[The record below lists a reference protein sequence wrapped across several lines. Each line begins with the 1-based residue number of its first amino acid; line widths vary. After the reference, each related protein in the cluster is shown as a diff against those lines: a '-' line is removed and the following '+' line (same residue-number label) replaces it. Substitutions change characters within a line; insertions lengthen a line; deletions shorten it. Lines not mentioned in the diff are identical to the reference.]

1 MTISLITGPV
11 RGDDVNRLIVAVNA
25 LVIAAEGE
33 VVQDQIVN
41 GVTTIAPSQNAVFD
55 ALALK
60 QDASGTA
67 AAAKAAAVADA
78 IVNGVTD
85 VAPSQNAVYD
95 ALALKQAADDQLT
108 SIAGLAYA
116 TNSLKVV
123 RVNAGETAFEL
134 ATVSGGA
141 TALDGLSDCIT
152 DYGTSSMYLGDHAGF
167 NISGA
172 GSNTSLGD
180 HSLFSCIDGAH
191 SVAVGTGAL
200 ETVVHGSAN
209 TAIGDQALNVYLGSS
224 STGIGQGALSSSTAG
239 DDNIAVGQGAGA
251 SLLTGASNTALGTN
265 TAGTLTTGSGNTLV
279 GNAADVSIAAGA
291 NQIAIGDGA
300 VCAGNNQI
308 QIGNTSSTIAT
319 IGGADGAIQTGD
331 TNLATG
337 TFAPWQLGDV
347 VVAGSTPDATKYLE
361 IAIGGVPYKL
371 VIAV

>member
-1 MTISLITGPV
+1 MTVTLNNPV
-11 RGDDVNRLIVAVNA
+11 VS
-25 LVIAAEGE
+25 AAEAASQASIEDAINDG
-33 VVQDQIVN
+33 
-41 GVTTIAPSQNAVFD
+41 TTTKAPSENAAFD

-60 QDASGTA
+60 APLASPALTGNPTAPTQTA
-67 AAAKAAAVADA
+67 ANNSTRIATTAYVD
-78 IVNGVTD
+78 GG
-85 VAPSQNAVYD
+85 
-95 ALALKQAADDQLT
+95 LAGKQPLDTQLT
-108 SIAGLAYA
+108 SVAALSYSGN
-116 TNSLKVV
+116 TLKVV

-141 TALDGLSDCIT
+141 SALDGLTDCVT
-152 DYGTSSMYLGDHAGF
+152 DYGTSSMYLGDHSGF

-300 VCAGNNQI
+300 VCAGNNQV
-308 QIGNTSSTIAT
+308 QIGNSSSTIAT

-331 TNLATG
+331 SSLDTG
-337 TFAPWQLGDV
+337 TFAAWQLGDV
-347 VVAGSTPDATKYLE
+347 VVATSTPDATKYLE

-371 VIAV
+371 VIAT